1 MVQVYMRLSER
12 FATKD
17 VEFLVLDLHPDQC
30 LDELQALCRGMKP
43 DRVHASFYDHGVFM
57 WEETFVKH

>member
-17 VEFLVLDLHPDQC
+17 VEFLVLDLHPTQC
-30 LDELQALCRGMKP
+30 LDELQVLCRGMKP
-43 DRVHASFYDHGVFM
+43 KRVYISEGNDM
-57 WEETFVKH
+57 WEQSF